1 MVVGVKLK
9 ALTLVCLQREAQYQK
24 ERAEAAARAAEQE
37 RLRAEDKEKRLA
49 AAQAHASS
57 LEEKIALLERQAAQA
72 LARISPSMDLHKSAF
87 SALDAFVRGRL
98 PCTLNDTEGA
108 FHV

>member
-1 MVVGVKLK
+1 MFIH
-9 ALTLVCLQREAQYQK
+9 ACLQREAQYQK

-72 LARISPSMDLHKSAF
+72 LARISPSMDLHSVLYHDSGHSKS
-87 SALDAFVRGRL
+87 FVSKRR
-98 PCTLNDTEGA
+98 D
-108 FHV
+108 